1 MITVNGNP
9 ITVNTNFVSDISDWY
24 NLKEIK
30 IGNQIW
36 SDKNFDYNPVNFN
49 ASVYTRSAVNG
60 YDLGKQYYYPP
71 ISLNNELTN
80 DLPAEWKW
88 RVPTSADFQ
97 TLIDYCGGSGIA
109 GYALKST
116 YGWDN
121 GGNGIDTYGFN
132 ALPVGSAGNEA
143 PINYAKAGSTTV
155 FATTTTANTF
165 IDGRYVAGA
174 AWVVGLSAN
183 GYKMYGW
190 LTNSN
195 NLYIRASVRLIK
207 DV

>member
-1 MITVNGNP
+1 MLSVNGNP
-9 ITVNTNFVSDISDWY
+9 IKVNTNFVSDISDWY

-36 SDKNFDYNPVNFN
+36 SDKNFDYKPVNFN
-49 ASVYTRSAVNG
+49 PSVYTRSAVNG

-71 ISLNNELTN
+71 ISLNTELTN
-80 DLPAEWKW
+80 NLPTEWKW
-88 RVPTSADFQ
+88 RIPTSADFQ
-97 TLIDYCGGSGIA
+97 TLIDYCGGENNA
-109 GYALKST
+109 GYVLKST
-116 YGWDN
+116 YAWDN
-121 GGNGIDTYGFN
+121 GMNGVDTYGFN
-132 ALPVGSAGNEA
+132 ALPVGSAGSR
-143 PINYAKAGSTTV
+143 AGNATV

-174 AWVVGLSAN
+174 AWVVGLHASD
-183 GYKMYGW
+183 YKMYGW

>member
-36 SDKNFDYNPVNFN
+36 SDKNFDYKPAFFNP
-49 ASVYTRSAVNG
+49 AVYTRSAVNG

-71 ISLNNELTN
+71 ISLNSELSRN
-80 DLPAEWKW
+80 LPEWKW

-97 TLIDYCGGSGIA
+97 TLIDYCGGSDVA
-109 GYALKST
+109 GYELKST
-116 YGWDN
+116 YGWDD

-132 ALPVGSAGNEA
+132 ALPVGSAGSETPFDFA
-143 PINYAKAGSTTV
+143 QAGSTTV
-155 FATTTTANTF
+155 FGTTTTANTWVG
-165 IDGRYVAGA
+165 DNYVQGA
-174 AWVVGLSAN
+174 VWVVGLNAN
-183 GYKMYGW
+183 DYKVRSW

-195 NLYIRASVRLIK
+195 YIFASVRLIK